1 MNAAIRTVPSRA
13 TQSRRCDRGPAAVR
27 AVADRAPVPGR
38 SNVAPCCG
46 GRPSTIEFK
55 DSTHVRILEVFPF
68 HEPSKNL
75 SPLPLFAPVQ
85 LFEQEATEE
94 TENGFMVPM
103 HKRTLVEAT
112 HEPSRTGAGKL
123 VTGHLFGHLERNT
136 AKRFL
141 PQSPMTGGVARTR
154 RQDAGAPRFTAPI
167 HVQFGRA
174 SANPPESATRAQPAP
189 RTRAPEPE

>member
-103 HKRTLVEAT
+103 HKRTLVEAL
-112 HEPSRTGAGKL
+112 HEPEGRARCGRG
-123 VTGHLFGHLERNT
+123 VPT
-136 AKRFL
+136 APSGVLKRSVL
-141 PQSPMTGGVARTR
+141 TVRRGGVRTRQPYPAAGESCFARTR
-154 RQDAGAPRFTAPI
+154 RQDAGAPR
-167 HVQFGRA
+167 RR
-174 SANPPESATRAQPAP
+174 ESRNLH
-189 RTRAPEPE
+189 